1 MATYRLGGI
10 KATYDQK
17 ADFVLD
23 VLKAGAETETFIGYA
38 LNFLTWREVQEIGY
52 LATQHLKRSD
62 QPYDNRTDKE
72 QVNAR

>member
-23 VLKAGAETETFIGYA
+23 ILKAGAETETFIGYA

-62 QPYDNRTDKE
+62 DRIIYHTETE
-72 QVNAR
+72 QVDA